1 LVFAADGTT
10 TKERKRYKTFYT
22 REAATKFAKANGIGL
37 DDVTRYIGELEFSD
51 AELADEN

>member
-1 LVFAADGTT
+1 MVFAADGTT